1 MAKIMIQIEADDQ
14 HHTHKDLVRF
24 VKELQ
29 LDFCGDTVEMHSS
42 IFANGW
48 TVSVVEED
56 GLVTV
61 REAKFN

>member
-1 MAKIMIQIEADDQ
+1 MAKIMIQIETDDRY
-14 HHTHKDLVRF
+14 HTHKHLVRF

-29 LDFCGDTVEMHSS
+29 SDFDGNEVE
-42 IFANGW
+42 IPYCFFANGW

-56 GLVTV
+56 GLVPV

>member
-14 HHTHKDLVRF
+14 YYTHKDLVRF

-29 LDFCGDTVEMHSS
+29 SDFYGDTVELHYC
-42 IFANGW
+42 IFARGW

-56 GLVTV
+56 GLVPV